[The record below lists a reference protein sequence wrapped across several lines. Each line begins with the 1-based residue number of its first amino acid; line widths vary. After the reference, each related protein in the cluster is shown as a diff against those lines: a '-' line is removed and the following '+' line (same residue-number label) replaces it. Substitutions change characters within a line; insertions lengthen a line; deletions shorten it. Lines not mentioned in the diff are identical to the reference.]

1 MGGRGIRLALALTA
15 GVLLAGLPLVG
26 ATSRSEGH
34 QRPVYYLAL
43 GDSLAQGVQVN
54 SSGNAVATDQGYVD
68 DLYGA
73 LKVDNPA
80 IQLVKLGC
88 PGATTGT
95 MINGGCPYFSYP
107 DGSQLAQAVSFLRTH
122 RHQVAL
128 VTIDIGANNVDG
140 CFSASGINSGCVLQG
155 FASVQAQLPVILR
168 QLRLAAGPMVPVVGM
183 NYYDPFLAA
192 YLEPGGAG
200 AATESV
206 VLGDALNGLLATIY
220 ALNGDQVA
228 NVQQTFQTN
237 NFAPYGTSA
246 IPTNVALICA
256 WTYMC
261 NYQNIHPNTMGYQEV
276 AGAFEAVSQVRRLL
290 R

>member
-1 MGGRGIRLALALTA
+1 MGGRGIRLVLALLV
-15 GVLLAGLPLVG
+15 GLLLAGVPLVG

-34 QRPVYYLAL
+34 QRPRYYLAL

-54 SSGNAVATDQGYVD
+54 SSGKAVVTTQGYVD
-68 DLYGA
+68 DLYHQLQVDDPA
-73 LKVDNPA
+73 L
-80 IQLVKLGC
+80 QLVKLGC
-88 PGATTGT
+88 PGETTRT
-95 MINGGCPYFSYP
+95 MIQGGCPYFSYP
-107 DGSQLAQAVSFLRTH
+107 AGSQLAQAVSFLRAH

-128 VTIDIGANNVDG
+128 VTLDIGANNVDG
-140 CFSASGINSGCVLQG
+140 CFSVSGINFGCVLQG
-155 FASVQAQLPVILR
+155 FASVQAQLPIILR
-168 QLRLAAGPMVPVVGM
+168 QLRLAAGPEVPVVGM

-192 YLEPGGAG
+192 YLEPGGAA

-206 VLGDALNGLLATIY
+206 VLGDALNGLLGTIY

-228 NVQQTFQTN
+228 NVQQTFQTD
-237 NFAPYGTSA
+237 NFAPFGTSS

-261 NYQNIHPNTMGYQEV
+261 SYQNIHPNTTGYLEV

>member
-1 MGGRGIRLALALTA
+1 MGGRGIRLALALSV
-15 GVLLAGLPLVG
+15 GLLLAGVPLVG
-26 ATSRSEGH
+26 AASRSEGH
-34 QRPVYYLAL
+34 QRPMYYLAL

-54 SSGNAVATDQGYVD
+54 SSGNAVVTSQGYVD
-68 DLYGA
+68 DLYHQLQVHDPA
-73 LKVDNPA
+73 L
-80 IQLVKLGC
+80 QLVKLGC
-88 PGATTGT
+88 PGETTGT
-95 MINGGCPYFSYP
+95 MIHGGCPYFTYP
-107 DGSQLAQAVSFLRTH
+107 AGSQLAQAVSFLRAH

-140 CFSASGINSGCVLQG
+140 CFSASGINFGCVLQG

-168 QLRLAAGPMVPVVGM
+168 QLRLAAGPKVPVVGM

-192 YLEPGGAG
+192 YLEPGGAA

-206 VLGDALNGLLATIY
+206 VLGDALNGLLGTIY

-228 NVQQTFQTN
+228 NVQQAFQTN
-237 NFAPYGTSA
+237 DFAPFGTSS

-261 NYQNIHPNTMGYQEV
+261 HYQDIHPNTTGYLEV
-276 AGAFEAVSQVRRLL
+276 AGAFEAVSQVRSLL
-290 R
+290 G